1 MGRGGPRGW
10 ARQAGPGVRRG
21 GRRARP
27 RRPAHGVSGR
37 SLLAP
42 RRDAD
47 TMRGSAPVLPTAR
60 PPVGL
65 PASEHAA
72 SFLFRICSRQVLP
85 SANGA
90 TPHAPSIPRPLSFG
104 QAAPILC
111 SCSSS
116 VGWSLSSPIILSI
129 PARNVV
135 LVVIVVGVASK
146 GLPNDSEARGKELE
160 FGLLRPQNGASQ
172 PMSVTSRQGVLS
184 LPSEHTHQ
192 LNTVR
197 SRSIQT

>member
-1 MGRGGPRGW
+1 MGQTGRPRS
-10 ARQAGPGVRRG
+10 AERRTAGPTQA
-21 GRRARP
+21 ARTLT
-27 RRPAHGVSGR
+27 AGVSGDR
-37 SLLAP
+37 SLLAA

-72 SFLFRICSRQVLP
+72 SFLFRICSRQVLS